1 MKYNQW
7 LDIWLENYVKPTS
20 KTKTYSAYKQIV
32 EKRLKP
38 RLGEYEV
45 SEISPVA
52 LQCYITDLLQNG
64 NEITGAG
71 LSANTV
77 NGIISVIQHSLKIA
91 CLTGETK
98 QYTAGKIKR
107 PKINEKKVSCFT
119 VAEQKKI
126 ERAALSDKRQKMFG
140 IVLCLYTGLRIGEL
154 LALTWKDLDF
164 SAGTLSV
171 EKTVH
176 DGKDENGCF
185 GLVEETP
192 KTQFSV
198 RNIPLPKQLIP
209 FLKKIK
215 KETESEYVVSDKR
228 RGVSVRVYQRNFSV
242 LLKRIGVP
250 HKGFHALRHTFATR
264 ALECGMDVKT
274 LSEILGH
281 KSATTTLNRYVHS
294 MDAYKKEMMNKL
306 GKLL

>member
-91 CLTGETK
+91 CLTSETK
-98 QYTAGKIKR
+98 QYIAGKIKR

-126 ERAALSDKRQKMFG
+126 ERAALFDKRPKMFG
-140 IVLCLYTGLRIGEL
+140 VVLCLYTGLRIGEL
-154 LALTWKDLDF
+154 LALKWKDIDF

-176 DGKDENGCF
+176 DGKDGNGCF
-185 GLVEETP
+185 GLVTETP
-192 KTQFSV
+192 KTQSSV
-198 RNIPLPKQLIP
+198 RSIPLPKQLIP

-250 HKGFHALRHTFATR
+250 HKGFHSLRHTFATR

>member
-52 LQCYITDLLQNG
+52 LQRYITDLLQNG

-98 QYTAGKIKR
+98 EYIAGKIKR

-126 ERAALSDKRQKMFG
+126 ECAVLSDKRPKMFG
-140 IVLCLYTGLRIGEL
+140 VVLCLYTGLRIGEL
-154 LALTWKDLDF
+154 LALKWENIDF

-209 FLKKIK
+209 FFEKDKK
-215 KETESEYVVSDKR
+215 
-228 RGVSVRVYQRNFSV
+228 RN
-242 LLKRIGVP
+242 RIGVRRFGQAP
-250 HKGFHALRHTFATR
+250 RRFGKSVSAEFFGIVKANRRASQRFSRFA
-264 ALECGMDVKT
+264 A
-274 LSEILGH
+274 
-281 KSATTTLNRYVHS
+281 YVRNACARVRNGRKNVVR
-294 MDAYKKEMMNKL
+294 DFRT
-306 GKLL
+306 